1 MGMGSWGAGADG
13 PSRRYN
19 RGMAL
24 NLSSEGVALAEKLGA
39 LGYERFR
46 RALSALALSFF
57 AIVYTFLAVNAPE
70 GWGPAFAALG
80 ACYLVAFFAVVAE
93 WFWGRW
99 FATGIGW
106 SGLMV
111 ALISLVMIG
120 WVPALLI
127 YGAIHALIVL
137 PLAGKSMAARYDL
150 QEDWRK
156 RYRMDDLGVA
166 RLRKTIT
173 RSAAS
178 LPSLI
183 LWALGPKD
191 PGQGM
196 LVALLALALVGV
208 GFGGL
213 LRARTWGWLAVAGSA
228 AVALVGGELV
238 GMRSFAGFA
247 GPELAIAFL
256 IAAVAPFTL
265 PALRFLRSRTA

>member
-1 MGMGSWGAGADG
+1 MKLPSGAEA
-13 PSRRYN
+13 
-19 RGMAL
+19 
-24 NLSSEGVALAEKLGA
+24 VVEKLGA
-39 LGYERFR
+39 LGFERFR
-46 RALSALALSFF
+46 RALAALSLSFF

-80 ACYLVAFFAVVAE
+80 ACYVVAFFAVVAE

-111 ALISLVMIG
+111 AIISLVMIG
-120 WVPALLI
+120 WMPVLAV
-127 YGAIHALIVL
+127 YGALHALIVL

-150 QEDWRK
+150 QEGWRK

-183 LWALGPKD
+183 LWALGPKE

-196 LVALLALALVGV
+196 LVSLAALGLLAV

-213 LRARTWGWLAVAGSA
+213 LRLRTWGWLAVGAAGLVA
-228 AVALVGGELV
+228 AVSAGALGGA
-238 GMRSFAGFA
+238 SFAGHD
-247 GPELAIAFL
+247 L
-256 IAAVAPFTL
+256 AAVLLLAAALPFAAP
-265 PALRFLRSRTA
+265 AVRFLRARSV

>member
-1 MGMGSWGAGADG
+1 M
-13 PSRRYN
+13 
-19 RGMAL
+19 
-24 NLSSEGVALAEKLGA
+24 NLSSEGHALVEKLGA
-39 LGYERFR
+39 LGFERFR

-80 ACYLVAFFAVVAE
+80 ACYAVAFFAVVAE

-111 ALISLVMIG
+111 AIISLVMIG
-120 WVPALLI
+120 WVPALLV
-127 YGAIHALIVL
+127 YGGIHALIVV

-196 LVALLALALVGV
+196 LVSLAALALLGL
-208 GFGGL
+208 GLGGL
-213 LRARTWGWLAVAGSA
+213 VRARTWGWLAVAGA
-228 AVALVGGELV
+228 AAAALVGGGLF
-238 GMRSFAGFA
+238 GTRSFAPFA
-247 GPELAIAFL
+247 RPELAIAFL
-256 IAAVAPFTL
+256 IAAVVPFTL
-265 PALRFLRSRTA
+265 PAIRFLRARSA